1 MGTSREPVAIT
12 GYSYRMPGG
21 IRSDEDFWRL
31 LRERDIVQEPI
42 TGRYGRGYR
51 PIGKSSA
58 FDSRFASSWEGLIR
72 DGEELLFD
80 CRLFGLSVQEAS
92 YMDPQIKMLL
102 TCAWETFERAGWN
115 LHRLRNS
122 RTGVFVGAQM
132 SAAATW
138 RQADVNM
145 FGVPGRSSA
154 MLANRISYHF
164 NLMGPSMACMT
175 ACSASLSALHEAL
188 NAIRCGD
195 CEAAVVGGVTYLGSP
210 STSIGASALGII
222 SPDGKCYSFDAA
234 ANGYMRSEGVFVVA
248 IKPLDAAE
256 RDGDRIHAVIEGT
269 ALNAAGT
276 ADDGRGLGQARY
288 ITAPTRHAQVAVMRA
303 ACAGAGM
310 ASHNIDYVEAHA
322 TGTQMGDQ
330 IEGNA
335 IGEAYG
341 GFERGEPL
349 RLASVKSNVGHMEAS
364 AFHCSLLKVVLM
376 MQRRT
381 FAPISKNFTAPN
393 PEIDFEGQNLRVQT
407 TCEPFPERPV
417 AVGINS
423 FGFGGANGHCIVR
436 EYRPAATPRRSVSVA
451 PAAGHLVPLS
461 ARTSDALVRTA
472 EALRDTLR
480 GDETD
485 LYTVAGNLSRRR
497 THFATRTAFAVE
509 TREELVEALDGF
521 ARDPDPVTTRDEG
534 ERRLAMVF
542 AGQGTQWA
550 GCARSLYDTH
560 PVFRRA
566 VDAIEAHWRD
576 HSDVSIRRACFEAS
590 QEDLDECELAQ
601 PVIFMVQCAL
611 VELFKTWGVYPDCV
625 VGHSAGEVAAAYAC
639 GALSLADATRVIYH
653 RATLQQ
659 RTAGSGR
666 MLAVGLDRLGVEDL
680 LASLNVSQPDST
692 VEEVQIACENSPA
705 STVLCAREDALR
717 PVMAELDRRN
727 LYNRLI
733 PGNIAFHSMA
743 MDPIR
748 DDLIDALSF
757 LDDAAFEVDVPM
769 ISSVTGVEP
778 ARLDAAYW
786 WSNVRR
792 PVRFAA
798 AMKTVRQVVRPGLVL
813 EIAPHSALQTT
824 IRQCFEDSAEPPR
837 TIPTLM
843 RDADAR
849 IGFHQALG
857 RLFCA
862 GAKLDFAAQY
872 PRPKNVAHRLP
883 GHPKDE
889 RRVIE
894 PLIDDAFFVGHGPSS
909 RGPLVGRVMPG
920 ARYCFESFLSAQN
933 FPWLSDHRVNQVP
946 IMPATGYLELV
957 MEAVGEGPVHFSE
970 IEFVRPCPVPAAR
983 SVRLQTAL
991 RPVSDAEGK
1000 YTFTISSQPL
1010 DLSAE
1015 STLHCQGAV
1024 RRVGPEAEVD
1034 APPRLADIDRT
1045 RYAPTRF
1052 VERADFYDRV
1062 HAVVGDSFQFGPSFQ
1077 TVHRIDIDVETKQLL
1092 ADVSMDETFW
1102 ATGREEGY
1110 VCPPPLLDGGLQLLA
1125 FFMLESVDFSGAPR
1139 QATGITV
1146 FRPPSTPRVT
1156 CLMRVPKHRTALH
1169 EKGQFSSDLGR
1180 VHAGSLSFYDTV
1192 TGDLVCHIAD
1202 VVTFNYNN
1210 KSRRTDL
1217 AHSKHVVAWQPKFVD
1232 LPLAAALPDGDV
1244 EPAALIEA
1252 LEQSALDGLERRACR
1267 TIEFAGTRS
1276 PDETT
1281 LNRCLEYLTGQS
1293 SHTECW
1299 LLGEDQ
1305 ESTQALFDAFHHRD
1319 ASLRFECFPL
1329 DAESAELDRGLLRR
1343 GAAELLFLHAD
1354 VKEAGRAEWQLLR
1367 DLAVPGGLAL
1377 VRHNEGDVIAPKG
1390 GWKVWR
1396 PGTNTTLL
1404 QAPRT
1409 YRGARSNRE
1418 TAELVRRP
1426 RWVVGEPGS
1435 HAAEWMSLIRG
1446 ADVHEVGWDGLADGD
1461 AASIGE
1467 WPHAADVEAID
1478 FFCGADPEDPT
1489 GAELTA
1495 RFAAFVKALV
1505 SRRLERTD
1513 HTRPCRVTV
1522 ATRRAAFEVEDPR
1535 GSALWGA
1542 VRTMSLEVAEK
1553 ARLDFRLVD
1562 LGASSDLKTL
1572 AWLDRCDL
1580 RERELAIRQRRVWA
1594 PRVVGIPDEF
1604 PAVPRGEDPPYRL
1617 FLDRPGQV
1625 TGLRM
1630 KTCEPRELGP
1640 HDVEIEVRAAALNF
1654 RDVMVTLDRL
1664 PPLSYERSALGREVG
1679 VEASGIVR
1687 RAGSAVGT
1695 CRLGDEVIFL
1705 NGGCIANRV
1714 VVHQGAVFVKPGNL
1728 GMVDAAAGPTVD
1740 LTAYY
1745 ALIHL
1750 GQLRRGERVLI
1761 HSGMGGVG
1769 RAAVALAKNVGA
1781 EIYATAGS
1789 ADKRDRLLD
1798 LGVKAAFDSHSFSWY
1813 ADLMRATDGKGV
1825 DVVLN
1830 ALAGHHI
1837 ALCLEALRPCG
1848 RHLEIGKV
1856 DIYADSAL
1864 GLRVFRKN
1872 LRFAAIDIDSL
1883 IIDDPF
1889 LARELLQDCLD
1900 LYDKGALPVVPTAV
1914 YGYGDVVKALR
1925 LLMNGQHQGKL
1936 VVEAPAATGAPGFPI
1951 ADERPFLDPDA
1962 TYLLTGGLGGL
1973 GLRMVAF
1980 LVASG
1985 ARHLTLMDRDSERR
1999 RSADW
2004 VRQASGIDDFFPNL
2018 RDGIEID
2025 IVPGDV
2031 SVPGDVERCIAQ
2043 LSRPLKGVFHLA
2055 GIVDDQL
2062 LRELTPDSVARVFAP
2077 KAGGALN
2084 LHRATADCPLDHFV
2098 LFSSISSTFGN
2109 PGQIN
2114 YGAANAFLDGLAAL
2128 RRRRGRPALSYN
2140 LAAVVEAGMASRDLQ
2155 ILRLM
2160 KTVGLPPVSSVFA
2173 VTNLDYAMRVMR
2185 DQDHLI
2191 TACFEHPL
2199 WRGDAPDYMRSG
2211 RLTTNQDAFE
2221 ANRGGQLTVGAVAA
2235 QITAKVAEL
2244 CGGDEI
2250 DPEQPLASFGFSS
2263 LSIAELGA
2271 FIQRDFGYRVGAV
2284 DLMTTT
2290 TALSLATSI
2299 VQSQAGLD
2307 GSEEEPDAD
2316 VAAVEQDSA
2325 RRRSR
2330 RTPSIFA
2337 PALEDHF
2344 ALENGRGDAPQPGW
2358 AVAAGTT
2365 PPQELLNDTQI
2376 RTTRDR

>member
-1 MGTSREPVAIT
+1 METSREPVAVV

-21 IRSDEDFWRL
+21 IRSDDDFWRL
-31 LRERDIVQEPI
+31 LRQRDIVREPI

-51 PIGKSSA
+51 PIGKSSD
-58 FDSRFASSWEGLIR
+58 FDSRFASSYEGLIR

-80 CRLFGLSVQEAS
+80 CRLFGMSVQEAS
-92 YMDPQIKMLL
+92 YMDPQIKLLL

-122 RTGVFVGAQM
+122 QTGVFVGAQM
-132 SAAATW
+132 SSAATW
-138 RQADVNM
+138 RQVDVNM

-175 ACSASLSALHEAL
+175 ACSASLTALHEAL

-195 CEAAVVGGVTYLGSP
+195 CEQAVVGGVTYLGSP

-222 SPDGKCYSFDAA
+222 GPDGKCYSFDAA

-248 IKPLDAAE
+248 IKPLVAAQQ
-256 RDGDRIHAVIEGT
+256 DGDRIHAIIEGT
-269 ALNAAGT
+269 ALNTAGT
-276 ADDGRGLGQARY
+276 ADVARGLGQARY
-288 ITAPTRHAQVAVMRA
+288 ITAPTQHAQVAVMRA
-303 ACAGAGM
+303 GCARAGI
-310 ASHNIDYVEAHA
+310 APHDVDYVEAHA
-322 TGTQMGDQ
+322 TGTQIGDR

-335 IGEAYG
+335 IGEVYG
-341 GFERGEPL
+341 GFERKEPL
-349 RLASVKSNVGHMEAS
+349 RLTSVKSNVGHMEAS
-364 AFHCSLLKVVLM
+364 AFHCSLLKVLLM

-381 FAPISKNFTAPN
+381 FAPISKNFTVPN
-393 PEIDFEGQNLRVQT
+393 PEIDFEGQNLHVQT

-417 AVGINS
+417 VVGVNS

-436 EYRPAATPRRSVSVA
+436 EYRPVKPPRHSVSVA
-451 PAAGHLVPLS
+451 PGAAHMVPLS
-461 ARTSDALVRTA
+461 ARTSAALIRTA

-480 GDETD
+480 EHEAD

-497 THFATRTAFAVE
+497 TDFATRTAFAVDS
-509 TREELVEALDGF
+509 REELIEALDSF
-521 ARDPDPVTTRDEG
+521 AQDPDMVSTRGEG

-566 VDAIEAHWRD
+566 IDAVETCWRD
-576 HSDVSIRRACFEAS
+576 HSDISIRRACFEAS
-590 QEDLDECELAQ
+590 QEDLNECELAQ
-601 PVIFMVQCAL
+601 PVVFMIQCAL

-666 MLAVGLDRLGVEDL
+666 MLAVGLDRPGVEDL
-680 LASLNVSQPDST
+680 LASLNGSLQRDGIPAA
-692 VEEVQIACENSPA
+692 VQVACENSPA
-705 STVLCAREDALR
+705 STVLCAGEDELR
-717 PVMAELDRRN
+717 PIMDELARRN
-727 LYNRLI
+727 LFNRLI

-748 DDLIDALSF
+748 GDLLDALSF
-757 LDDAAFEVDVPM
+757 LDEAAFDADVPM
-769 ISSVTGVEP
+769 ISSVTGMEVD
-778 ARLDAAYW
+778 RLDGAYW

-798 AMKTVRQVVRPGLVL
+798 AMESVQQVVRPDLVL

-824 IRQCFEDSAEPPR
+824 IMQCFEDAAAPPH

-843 RDADAR
+843 RDVDAR
-849 IGFHQALG
+849 ISFHEALG
-857 RLFCA
+857 RLYCA
-862 GAKLDFAAQY
+862 GAELDFAAQY
-872 PRPKNVAHRLP
+872 PRPKNIAHVLP

-894 PLIDDAFFVGHGPSS
+894 PLIDDSFFVGHGPSS
-909 RGPLVGRVMPG
+909 RGPLVGRILPG

-933 FPWLSDHRVNQVP
+933 FPWLLDHRVNQVP
-946 IMPATGYLELV
+946 IMPATGYMELI
-957 MEAVGEGPVHFSE
+957 MEAVGESPIHFSE
-970 IEFVRPCPVPAAR
+970 IEFVRPCPIPTGR

-991 RPVSDAEGK
+991 HPVSNAEDQ

-1015 STLHCQGAV
+1015 STLHCEGAV
-1024 RRVGPEAEVD
+1024 RRAGPEYEVD
-1034 APPRLADIDRT
+1034 APLRMADIDRT
-1045 RYAPTRF
+1045 RFEATRY
-1052 VERADFYDRV
+1052 VELGDFYDRV
-1062 HAVVGDSFQFGPSFQ
+1062 HTVVGDSLQFGPSFQ
-1077 TVHRIDIDVETKQLL
+1077 TVHRIDIDLKTKQLL
-1092 ADVSMDETFW
+1092 AEISMDETFW
-1102 ATGREEGY
+1102 TTGREEGY
-1110 VCPPPLLDGGLQLLA
+1110 MCPPPLLDGGMQLLA
-1125 FFMLESVDFSGAPR
+1125 FFLLESVDLSGAPR
-1139 QATGITV
+1139 KATGVTV

-1156 CLMRVPKHRTALH
+1156 CLMRIPERRTAVH
-1169 EKGQFSSDLGR
+1169 EKGQSSSNLGQ
-1180 VHAGSLSFYDTV
+1180 VSYGSLSFYDSV
-1192 TGDLVCHIAD
+1192 TGDLVCHIDD
-1202 VVTFNYNN
+1202 VVTFNHIN

-1217 AHSKHVVAWQPKFVD
+1217 AHSKHVVLWQPKFINT
-1232 LPLAAALPDGDV
+1232 PLSAELPDGDI

-1267 TIEFAGTRS
+1267 TIEFACGRS

-1281 LNRCLEYLTGQS
+1281 LSRCLDYLTGGA

-1299 LLGEDQ
+1299 VLGEDQ
-1305 ESTQALFDAFHHRD
+1305 ESTRALFDAFHHRD

-1329 DAESAELDRGLLRR
+1329 DAQSAPEFDQGLLRR

-1354 VKEAGRAEWQLLR
+1354 VVEAGRAEWRLLR
-1367 DLAVPGGLAL
+1367 ELAVPGGLAL
-1377 VRHNEGDVIAPKG
+1377 VSHNEGDVVDPRG
-1390 GWKVWR
+1390 GWTALR
-1396 PGTNTTLL
+1396 AGTSTTLL
-1404 QAPRT
+1404 QAPQT
-1409 YRGARSNRE
+1409 YPGAEGHADTPERLRS
-1418 TAELVRRP
+1418 P
-1426 RWVVGEPGS
+1426 RWVAGEPGS
-1435 HAAEWMSLIRG
+1435 HAAEWMALIRG
-1446 ADVHEVGWDGLADGD
+1446 AGVHEVAWDSFADGD
-1461 AASIGE
+1461 VGLIEE

-1478 FFCGADPEDPT
+1478 FFCGTDPEDPT
-1489 GAELTA
+1489 GADVTA

-1505 SRRLERTD
+1505 SHRLEQAE
-1513 HTRPCRVTV
+1513 HERPCRVTV
-1522 ATRRAAFEVEDPR
+1522 VTRRAAFEVDEPR

-1542 VRTMSLEVAEK
+1542 VRSMSLEVDKK

-1580 RERELAIRQRRVWA
+1580 RERELAIRQQRLWA
-1594 PRVVGIPDEF
+1594 PRVVGIRDEF
-1604 PAVPRGEDPPYRL
+1604 PAVPRSENPPYRL

-1630 KTCEPRELGP
+1630 KTYEPRELGP
-1640 HDVEIEVRAAALNF
+1640 HDVEIDVRVVALNF
-1654 RDVMVTLDRL
+1654 RDVMVALDRL

-1679 VEASGIVR
+1679 VEATGIVR
-1687 RAGSAVGT
+1687 RVGSAVGT
-1695 CRLGDEVIFL
+1695 CHLGDEVMFL
-1705 NGGCIANRV
+1705 HGGCIANRV
-1714 VVHQGAVFVKPGNL
+1714 VVQQDVVFVKPRNID
-1728 GMVDAAAGPTVD
+1728 MVDAAAGPTVD

-1750 GQLRRGERVLI
+1750 GQLHRGERVLI

-1769 RAAVALAKNVGA
+1769 RAAIALAKHVGA

-1789 ADKRDRLLD
+1789 EDKRDRLLN
-1798 LGVKAAFDSHSFSWY
+1798 LGVEAAFDSHSFSWY
-1813 ADLMRATDGKGV
+1813 DDLMRATDGDGV
-1825 DVVLN
+1825 DIVLN
-1830 ALAGHHI
+1830 SLAGHHI

-1856 DIYADSAL
+1856 DIYADNTL
-1864 GLRVFRKN
+1864 GLRAFRKN
-1872 LRFAAIDIDSL
+1872 LRFSAIDIDSL
-1883 IIDDPF
+1883 IVDDPS
-1889 LARELLQDCLD
+1889 LARKLLRNCLD
-1900 LYDKGALPVVPTAV
+1900 LYNEGALPMVPTTV
-1914 YGYGDVVKALR
+1914 YAYNDVVQALR

-1936 VVEAPAATGAPGFPI
+1936 VVEAPAASGPPGFPI
-1951 ADERPFLDPDA
+1951 ADDRPFLDADA
-1962 TYLLTGGLGGL
+1962 AYLVTGGLGGL

-1985 ARHLTLMDRDSERR
+1985 ARHLTLMDRDRERR
-1999 RSADW
+1999 RSVDW
-2004 VRQASGIDDFFPNL
+2004 VRQASGIDNFFPDL
-2018 RDGIEID
+2018 RDEIEID

-2031 SVPGDVERCIAQ
+2031 AVAEDVERCIAE
-2043 LSRPLKGVFHLA
+2043 LRRPLKGVLHLA
-2055 GIVDDQL
+2055 GIVDDHL
-2062 LRELTPDSVARVFAP
+2062 LLDLPPDSVARVFSP

-2114 YGAANAFLDGLAAL
+2114 YGGANAFLDGLAAS

-2140 LAAVVEAGMASRDLQ
+2140 LAAVAEAGMASRDLR

-2160 KTVGLPPVSSVFA
+2160 KTAGLPPVSSVFA
-2173 VTNLDYAMRVMR
+2173 ATNLDYAMRVMA

-2191 TACFEHPL
+2191 TACFERPP
-2199 WRGDAPDYMRSG
+2199 WRVDAPDYMRSG
-2211 RLTTNQDAFE
+2211 HLTTNQHAFE
-2221 ANRGGQLTVGAVAA
+2221 VDLGGKRTVSAVTAL
-2235 QITAKVAEL
+2235 ITAKVAEL
-2244 CGGDEI
+2244 CGDDEI

-2263 LSIAELGA
+2263 LSVAELGA
-2271 FIQRDFGYRVGAV
+2271 FIQRHFDYQVSAM

-2299 VQSQAGLD
+2299 VHDQAHLD
-2307 GSEEEPDAD
+2307 GPAKEPDAD
-2316 VAAVEQDSA
+2316 GIAIEHDSA
-2325 RRRSR
+2325 GRRSR

-2337 PALEDHF
+2337 VALEDHF
-2344 ALENGRGDAPQPGW
+2344 LRENPTGDD
-2358 AVAAGTT
+2358 
-2365 PPQELLNDTQI
+2365 E
-2376 RTTRDR
+2376 